1 MKKTFRFV
9 LAAFAIV
16 AAASCAQELEGPVT
30 DIQQDVE
37 LVPLTISV
45 AGEMTKT
52 TVGEDG
58 KTINWCA
65 DDKIAVFDGVA
76 KREFTIVDGTAN
88 GKTASFQ
95 GLVAKDAVDFHAVY
109 PYESAVAQADGLVT
123 VNAVSEQVLDGGN
136 VADGAILAVTSFKKG
151 AEALSFSNAVGF
163 LRVDVSYE
171 DVTEVIVCGTGIAGT
186 ASFNAAGELEALT
199 AGESTVSLL
208 PAGEV
213 FAPGSYYVTLLPG
226 TTPAGAFTVTLVRK
240 GDTGV
245 VMTAAK
251 EVAVPRNA
259 GFFVADTKLS
269 ETFIIKDAATL
280 QTFLSGAKDY
290 QAGQSA
296 TVVKDIDLAGVELAS
311 AESFAGVLNGNGRSL
326 KNWTSAGVSLFT
338 EVSGSVNYLTLDASC
353 SLAPADAAGAFG
365 FVAETVAAGGAV
377 NGCVNNADITFAPAQ
392 WAAAGTQEAAGVF
405 FGTIVGQN
413 NGSVHGCVNNGD
425 LNITAATSTA
435 VAERGWVYLGG
446 VVGRMDNATQIAA
459 DATFTG
465 LSDCV
470 NNGDLTYTVDG
481 MSGYVFIGGVTGG
494 TAAAKISTTTTVKG
508 NVSGCINTGNVSYTF
523 DNGGDMEDGVAHAA
537 TDLKSNYANVAGVVG
552 YCEGSVTACVNG
564 VKGDV
569 TKGKVDFIAP
579 VVKVDYSASRASV
592 AGVTGYVFQNIDDCV
607 NHGAVT
613 VKGTFNKGGNYAGVG
628 KVQAVTVAGVV
639 GQTGAYSKGE
649 NFHVKNCHNYGPM
662 DVSFLMAPDEQTIHY
677 VGGVVGYAYSN
688 IETCTNEGA
697 VKILSS
703 GKENYF
709 GGVAGTGLYE
719 NKDLSNNG
727 KIDFILKRLAL
738 VSGSTNNCLNSA
750 NNCFGGVIGMSS
762 NTSNDKVLYNAVN
775 NADVTYTVLNECT
788 KTLGTQFKAAGV
800 VGYAYQVDGATN
812 NGKVTINECVNAST
826 PRWGGVAGGIYSS
839 GGGVANATNNG
850 EVSYKGVSAQDLY
863 VGGVAGYIDVKATGL
878 KNTANV
884 TVDVPEITSE
894 LFMGGVAGA
903 ADLTGDFANSSN
915 SGKVQTNAGKDV
927 YIAGVIGKATDGATK
942 FIKTVNTGDV
952 IFNVGAVKVT
962 NVRAA
967 GICGY
972 SYNNSTFDACE
983 NSGSISISAA
993 GASDGF
999 IGGIAGGVSGNSN
1012 SVNVEGCKNTGNL
1025 TVACP
1030 ALWYAGGILG
1040 HGGDWSSSNQRTMK
1054 DNVASCDITL
1064 GTTVG
1069 AHFVGGIVGLEGRNA
1084 DISGNSYTGTIT
1096 VGKNDSAMGHVGGL
1110 VGSTHLN
1117 ASSESSSAPVTY
1129 NISSNVVD
1137 ADMVFDAA
1145 DYYGLISGGSY
1156 NKKSSVT
1163 SVPNVN
1169 YVLGTNTIKTT
1180 SSLNGAAV
1188 TATDLLV
1195 GTRNDGKFTNVVTG
1209 TENVIFQ

>member
-30 DIQQDVE
+30 DVQQDVE

-280 QTFLSGAKDY
+280 QTFLAGAKDY

-392 WAAAGTQEAAGVF
+392 WAAAGTQEEAGVF

-425 LNITAATSTA
+425 LNITAATSTV

-494 TAAAKISTTTTVKG
+494 TAATKLASSTTVKA
-508 NVSGCINTGNVSYTF
+508 NIVGCENTGNVYYTF
-523 DNGGDMEDGVAHAA
+523 DNGGSMENGVDLAVNNKSSNYINLGGVAGY
-537 TDLKSNYANVAGVVG
+537 TEGNVRNCSNGILNDPA
-552 YCEGSVTACVNG
+552 
-564 VKGDV
+564 
-569 TKGKVDFIAP
+569 KGKVDVVAP
-579 VVKVDYSASRASV
+579 VCTIGYSAARVAV
-592 AGVTGYVFQNIDDCV
+592 AGVAGYVMNNVTECDNFAPVYIKGSFH
-607 NHGAVT
+607 HGGGVT
-613 VKGTFNKGGNYAGVG
+613 YLGTAKETGVMLAGVIAQCG
-628 KVQAVTVAGVV
+628 PYSNGQNFTV
-639 GQTGAYSKGE
+639 SD
-649 NFHVKNCHNYGPM
+649 CHNYGAVTA
-662 DVSFLMAPDEQTIHY
+662 DFLQAGDESSIKHY
-677 VGGVVGYAYSN
+677 AGGVGGDVYTAMSA
-688 IETCTNEGA
+688 CTNQAPVVVNTTGS
-697 VKILSS
+697 I
-703 GKENYF
+703 NY
-709 GGVAGTGLYE
+709 L
-719 NKDLSNNG
+719 
-727 KIDFILKRLAL
+727 
-738 VSGSTNNCLNSA
+738 
-750 NNCFGGVIGMSS
+750 
-762 NTSNDKVLYNAVN
+762 
-775 NADVTYTVLNECT
+775 
-788 KTLGTQFKAAGV
+788 
-800 VGYAYQVDGATN
+800 
-812 NGKVTINECVNAST
+812 
-826 PRWGGVAGGIYSS
+826 
-839 GGGVANATNNG
+839 
-850 EVSYKGVSAQDLY
+850 
-863 VGGVAGYIDVKATGL
+863 GGVAGYIGYDASNLENKAEVKYNFSKTDKNHLGGNCYAGGVVGWANVSYTLSNSVNNADFTVNVAVAEGQTLSRQFRGAGVAGTAGNTANLTNNGTVAINECSNSGSPLWAGVVAVPGSDSSANLTNNGKVVYNGDVLNGLKIGGVVAMCSSKAVSDCENTKPVSVTATDLTGTLTMGGVIADCDASGTVTGL
-878 KNTANV
+878 KN
-884 TVDVPEITSE
+884 I
-894 LFMGGVAGA
+894 
-903 ADLTGDFANSSN
+903 ADLTTNVGNTAYIGGVVGDSDK
-915 SGKVQTNAGKDV
+915 GKTTYSKVENNGNIV
-927 YIAGVIGKATDGATK
+927 YNIGEKEATK
-942 FIKTVNTGDV
+942 LVL
-952 IFNVGAVKVT
+952 
-962 NVRAA
+962 A
-967 GICGY
+967 GICAFSYDGNTY
-972 SYNNSTFDACE
+972 SE
-983 NSGSISISAA
+983 
-993 GASDGF
+993 
-999 IGGIAGGVSGNSN
+999 
-1012 SVNVEGCKNTGNL
+1012 CKNTGKISVTAAKAGTGYLSGIVGYNDSATKSQSVENCENTGDL
-1025 TVACP
+1025 YAKCP
-1030 ALWYAGGILG
+1030 ATWYVGGVLSW
-1040 HGGDWSSSNQRTMK
+1040 GGKWSSSNQSTLK
-1054 DNVASCDITL
+1054 DNKVSCKIQLDCATD
-1064 GTTVG
+1064 
-1069 AHFVGGIVGLEGRNA
+1069 AHYIGGMAGMTGLNHEM
-1084 DISGNSYTGTIT
+1084 SGNEFCGSI
-1096 VGKNDSAMGHVGGL
+1096 S
-1110 VGSTHLN
+1110 VGSTTGLGFTGGMLGATYIKPSGKY
-1117 ASSESSSAPVTY
+1117 ASSAVNGTQTFIGNTVDVEFVHDGAKSYCGLLLGGIENQATYAASDYAKLSTMTVTYGANTVKSTTKINGNPVTVANLDGGY
-1129 NISSNVVD
+1129 SVD
-1137 ADMVFDAA
+1137 
-1145 DYYGLISGGSY
+1145 
-1156 NKKSSVT
+1156 T
-1163 SVPNVN
+1163 
-1169 YVLGTNTIKTT
+1169 
-1180 SSLNGAAV
+1180 
-1188 TATDLLV
+1188 
-1195 GTRNDGKFTNVVTG
+1195 FTLTVTG